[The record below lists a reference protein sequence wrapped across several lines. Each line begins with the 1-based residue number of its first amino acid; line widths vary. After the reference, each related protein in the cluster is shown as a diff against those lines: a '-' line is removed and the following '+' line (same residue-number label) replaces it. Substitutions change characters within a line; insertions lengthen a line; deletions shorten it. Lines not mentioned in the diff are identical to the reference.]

1 MHSFATGASDGRVM
15 REGLDR
21 FCGVSWRE
29 RAALLAIS
37 QSQLVASVDEDGKRM
52 RQEEQEALRH
62 ISKHIQLKSPSSVPF
77 PKVTSEIDR
86 DVVEVRDVAGSEEAT
101 AARLKELARERAEA
115 ERMHDEWMQESRI
128 RMERMRA
135 EVEAEMQRIE
145 EAGRSPRDKDSAYH
159 SEVSSNAE
167 SAKKNHEEEEGENQ
181 LSPSDANGESSWID
195 SLVVPSMSAAR
206 KHSIHAR
213 SSTPSSTEKR
223 KLTTRLRQ
231 AFGFFLRDRILLH
244 ILVVAVMTKAGR
256 KQKRASKGNAETE
269 EGIRKSV
276 HLVTRLKSRLPRLEV
291 FAP

>member
-1 MHSFATGASDGRVM
+1 MHSFATGTSDGRVM

-52 RQEEQEALRH
+52 RQEH
-62 ISKHIQLKSPSSVPF
+62 ISKHIQLKSPSSVHF

-115 ERMHDEWMQESRI
+115 EKMHDEWMQESRI

-181 LSPSDANGESSWID
+181 LSPSDANEESSWID

-213 SSTPSSTEKR
+213 NNSTPGTEKR
-223 KLTTRLRQ
+223 KLTTRMRQ

-244 ILVVAVMTKAGR
+244 ILVVVVMTKAGR

-269 EGIRKSV
+269 EGIHKSV

-291 FAP
+291 FAA

>member
-1 MHSFATGASDGRVM
+1 M

-52 RQEEQEALRH
+52 RQEVKGQEALRH
-62 ISKHIQLKSPSSVPF
+62 ISKHIQLKSPSSVHF

-269 EGIRKSV
+269 EGIHKSV

>member
-1 MHSFATGASDGRVM
+1 MHSFATGTSDGRVM

-52 RQEEQEALRH
+52 RQQETLRH

-206 KHSIHAR
+206 KHSIHAKNN
-213 SSTPSSTEKR
+213 STPGTEKR
-223 KLTTRLRQ
+223 KLTTRMRQ

-269 EGIRKSV
+269 EGIHKSV

-291 FAP
+291 FA

>member
-1 MHSFATGASDGRVM
+1 MHSFATGTSDGRVM

-52 RQEEQEALRH
+52 RQEALRH
-62 ISKHIQLKSPSSVPF
+62 ISKHIQLKSPSSVHF

-86 DVVEVRDVAGSEEAT
+86 DVVEVLDVAGSEEAT

-115 ERMHDEWMQESRI
+115 ERMHDEWMQASRI

-213 SSTPSSTEKR
+213 ISTTEKR
-223 KLTTRLRQ
+223 WKLAARLRQ

-269 EGIRKSV
+269 EGIHKSV

-291 FAP
+291 FAA

>member
-1 MHSFATGASDGRVM
+1 MHSFATGTSDGRVM

-52 RQEEQEALRH
+52 RQEALRH

-86 DVVEVRDVAGSEEAT
+86 DVVEVLDVAGSEEAT

-181 LSPSDANGESSWID
+181 LSPSDANEESSWID

-213 SSTPSSTEKR
+213 ISTTEKR
-223 KLTTRLRQ
+223 WKLAARLRQ

-269 EGIRKSV
+269 EGIHKSV

-291 FAP
+291 FA

>member
-1 MHSFATGASDGRVM
+1 M

-52 RQEEQEALRH
+52 RQEALRH

-86 DVVEVRDVAGSEEAT
+86 DDVVEVLDVAGSEEAT

-181 LSPSDANGESSWID
+181 LSPSDANEESSWID

-213 SSTPSSTEKR
+213 NSTSEKR

-269 EGIRKSV
+269 EGIHKSV

-291 FAP
+291 FA

>member
-1 MHSFATGASDGRVM
+1 MHSFATGTSDGRVM

-52 RQEEQEALRH
+52 RQEALRH

-86 DVVEVRDVAGSEEAT
+86 DVVEVLDVAGSEEAT

-213 SSTPSSTEKR
+213 NSTSEKR

-269 EGIRKSV
+269 EGIHKSV

-291 FAP
+291 FA

>member
-52 RQEEQEALRH
+52 RQQEALRH
-62 ISKHIQLKSPSSVPF
+62 ITKHIQLKSPSSVHF

-269 EGIRKSV
+269 EGIHKSV

>member
-1 MHSFATGASDGRVM
+1 M

-52 RQEEQEALRH
+52 RQEALRH

-86 DVVEVRDVAGSEEAT
+86 DDVVEVLDVAGSEEAT

-213 SSTPSSTEKR
+213 ISTLSQKR
-223 KLTTRLRQ
+223 NLTSRLRQ

-269 EGIRKSV
+269 EGIHKSV

-291 FAP
+291 FAA

>member
-1 MHSFATGASDGRVM
+1 MHSFATGTSDGRVM

-52 RQEEQEALRH
+52 RQEALRH

-86 DVVEVRDVAGSEEAT
+86 DVVEVLDVAGSEEAT

-213 SSTPSSTEKR
+213 ISTPSQKR

-269 EGIRKSV
+269 EGIHKSV

-291 FAP
+291 FA

>member
-1 MHSFATGASDGRVM
+1 M
-15 REGLDR
+15 R
-21 FCGVSWRE
+21 
-29 RAALLAIS
+29 
-37 QSQLVASVDEDGKRM
+37 
-52 RQEEQEALRH
+52 QEALRH

-86 DVVEVRDVAGSEEAT
+86 DVVEVLDVAGSEEAT

-181 LSPSDANGESSWID
+181 LSPSDANEESSWID

-213 SSTPSSTEKR
+213 NSTSEKR

-269 EGIRKSV
+269 EGIHKSV

-291 FAP
+291 FAA

>member
-1 MHSFATGASDGRVM
+1 MHSFATGTSEGRVM

-52 RQEEQEALRH
+52 RQQEALRH
-62 ISKHIQLKSPSSVPF
+62 ITKHIQLKSPSSVPF

-86 DVVEVRDVAGSEEAT
+86 DVVEVLDVAGSEEAT

-213 SSTPSSTEKR
+213 ISTTEKR
-223 KLTTRLRQ
+223 WKLAARLRQ

-269 EGIRKSV
+269 EGIHKSV

-291 FAP
+291 FA

>member
-1 MHSFATGASDGRVM
+1 
-15 REGLDR
+15 
-21 FCGVSWRE
+21 
-29 RAALLAIS
+29 
-37 QSQLVASVDEDGKRM
+37 M
-52 RQEEQEALRH
+52 RQQEALRH
-62 ISKHIQLKSPSSVPF
+62 ITKHIQLKSPSSVPF

-86 DVVEVRDVAGSEEAT
+86 DVVEVLDVAGSEEAT

-195 SLVVPSMSAAR
+195 SLVVPSMSTAR

-213 SSTPSSTEKR
+213 ISTPSQKR
-223 KLTTRLRQ
+223 NLTSRLRQ

-269 EGIRKSV
+269 EGIHKSV

-291 FAP
+291 FAA

>member
-1 MHSFATGASDGRVM
+1 MHSFATGTSDGRVM

-52 RQEEQEALRH
+52 RQEALRH

-86 DVVEVRDVAGSEEAT
+86 DVVEVLDVAGSEEAT

-181 LSPSDANGESSWID
+181 LSPSDANEESSWID

-213 SSTPSSTEKR
+213 NSTSEKR

-269 EGIRKSV
+269 EGIHKSV

-291 FAP
+291 FA

>member
-52 RQEEQEALRH
+52 RQQAQEALRH
-62 ISKHIQLKSPSSVPF
+62 ITKHIQLKSPSSVPF

-86 DVVEVRDVAGSEEAT
+86 DVVEVLDAAGSEEAT

-269 EGIRKSV
+269 EGIHKSV

-291 FAP
+291 FAA

>member
-1 MHSFATGASDGRVM
+1 MHSFATGTSDGRVM

-52 RQEEQEALRH
+52 RQEVQEALRH

-86 DVVEVRDVAGSEEAT
+86 DVVEVLDAAGSEEAT

-181 LSPSDANGESSWID
+181 LSPSDANEESSWID

-206 KHSIHAR
+206 KHSIHAKNN
-213 SSTPSSTEKR
+213 STPGTEKR
-223 KLTTRLRQ
+223 KLTTRMRQ

-244 ILVVAVMTKAGR
+244 ILVVTVMTKAGR

-269 EGIRKSV
+269 EGIHKSV

-291 FAP
+291 FAA

>member
-1 MHSFATGASDGRVM
+1 M

-213 SSTPSSTEKR
+213 NLTSSR

-244 ILVVAVMTKAGR
+244 ILVVTVMTKAGR

-269 EGIRKSV
+269 EGIHKSV

-291 FAP
+291 FAA

>member
-1 MHSFATGASDGRVM
+1 MHSFATGTSDGRVM

-52 RQEEQEALRH
+52 RQQVRH

-86 DVVEVRDVAGSEEAT
+86 DVVEVLDVAGSEEAT

-115 ERMHDEWMQESRI
+115 EKMHDEWMQESRI

-213 SSTPSSTEKR
+213 NNSTPGTEKR
-223 KLTTRLRQ
+223 KLTTRMRQ

-269 EGIRKSV
+269 EGIHKSV

>member
-1 MHSFATGASDGRVM
+1 M

-29 RAALLAIS
+29 RASLLAIS

-52 RQEEQEALRH
+52 RQEALRH

-86 DVVEVRDVAGSEEAT
+86 DVVEVLDVAGSEEAT

-181 LSPSDANGESSWID
+181 LSPSDANEESSWID

-213 SSTPSSTEKR
+213 NSTSEKR

-269 EGIRKSV
+269 EGIHKSV

-291 FAP
+291 FA

>member
-1 MHSFATGASDGRVM
+1 M

-213 SSTPSSTEKR
+213 ISTPSQKR
-223 KLTTRLRQ
+223 NLTSRLRQ

-244 ILVVAVMTKAGR
+244 ILVMAVMTKAGR

-269 EGIRKSV
+269 EGIHKSV

-291 FAP
+291 FAA

>member
-1 MHSFATGASDGRVM
+1 MHSFATGTSDGRVM

-52 RQEEQEALRH
+52 RQEH

-86 DVVEVRDVAGSEEAT
+86 DVVEVLDVAGSEEAT

-115 ERMHDEWMQESRI
+115 EKMHDEWMQESRI

-181 LSPSDANGESSWID
+181 LSPSDANEESSWID

-213 SSTPSSTEKR
+213 NNSTPGTEKR
-223 KLTTRLRQ
+223 KLTTRMRQ

-269 EGIRKSV
+269 EGIHKSV

-291 FAP
+291 FA

>member
-1 MHSFATGASDGRVM
+1 MHSFATGTSDGRVM

-52 RQEEQEALRH
+52 RQQEALRH
-62 ISKHIQLKSPSSVPF
+62 ITKHIQLKSPSSVPF

-86 DVVEVRDVAGSEEAT
+86 DVVEVLDVAGSEEAT

-213 SSTPSSTEKR
+213 INSTPGTEKR
-223 KLTTRLRQ
+223 KLTTRMRQ

-269 EGIRKSV
+269 EGIHKSV

>member
-1 MHSFATGASDGRVM
+1 M

-86 DVVEVRDVAGSEEAT
+86 DVVEVLDVAGSEEAT

-269 EGIRKSV
+269 EGIHKSV

-291 FAP
+291 FAA

>member
-1 MHSFATGASDGRVM
+1 M

-52 RQEEQEALRH
+52 RQEVQEALRH

-86 DVVEVRDVAGSEEAT
+86 DVVEVLDAAGSEEAT

-195 SLVVPSMSAAR
+195 SLVVPSMSTAR

-213 SSTPSSTEKR
+213 ISTPSQKR
-223 KLTTRLRQ
+223 NLTSRLRQ

-269 EGIRKSV
+269 EGIHKSV

-291 FAP
+291 FAA

>member
-1 MHSFATGASDGRVM
+1 M

-52 RQEEQEALRH
+52 RQQEALRH
-62 ISKHIQLKSPSSVPF
+62 ITKHIQLKSPSSVPF

-86 DVVEVRDVAGSEEAT
+86 DVVEVLDVAGSEEAT

-135 EVEAEMQRIE
+135 
-145 EAGRSPRDKDSAYH
+145 
-159 SEVSSNAE
+159 EVSSNAE

-213 SSTPSSTEKR
+213 ISTPSQKR
-223 KLTTRLRQ
+223 NLTSRLRQ

-244 ILVVAVMTKAGR
+244 ILVVTVMTKAGR

-269 EGIRKSV
+269 EGIHKSV

-291 FAP
+291 FAA

>member
-1 MHSFATGASDGRVM
+1 M

-52 RQEEQEALRH
+52 RQEAQETLRH

-145 EAGRSPRDKDSAYH
+145 EAGRSLRDKDSAYH

-213 SSTPSSTEKR
+213 ISTPSQKR
-223 KLTTRLRQ
+223 NLTSRLRQ

-269 EGIRKSV
+269 EGIHKSV

-291 FAP
+291 FAA

>member
-1 MHSFATGASDGRVM
+1 MHSFATGTSDGRVM

-52 RQEEQEALRH
+52 RQQEALRH

-213 SSTPSSTEKR
+213 ISTPSQKR
-223 KLTTRLRQ
+223 NLTSRLRQ

-269 EGIRKSV
+269 EGIHKSV

>member
-1 MHSFATGASDGRVM
+1 M

-52 RQEEQEALRH
+52 RQEALRH

-86 DVVEVRDVAGSEEAT
+86 DVVEVLDVAGSEEAT

-145 EAGRSPRDKDSAYH
+145 EAGRSPRDKASAYH

-195 SLVVPSMSAAR
+195 SLVVPSMSTAR

-213 SSTPSSTEKR
+213 ISTPSQKR
-223 KLTTRLRQ
+223 NLTSRLRQ

-269 EGIRKSV
+269 EGIHKSV

-291 FAP
+291 FAA

>member
-1 MHSFATGASDGRVM
+1 M

-52 RQEEQEALRH
+52 RQQVRH
-62 ISKHIQLKSPSSVPF
+62 ISKHIQLKSPSSVHF

-86 DVVEVRDVAGSEEAT
+86 DVVEVLDVAGSEEAT

-206 KHSIHAR
+206 KHSIHAKNN
-213 SSTPSSTEKR
+213 STPGTEKR
-223 KLTTRLRQ
+223 KLTTRMRQ

-269 EGIRKSV
+269 EGIHKSV

>member
-1 MHSFATGASDGRVM
+1 MHSFATGTSEGRVM

-52 RQEEQEALRH
+52 RQQEALRH
-62 ISKHIQLKSPSSVPF
+62 ITKHIQLKSPSSVPF

-86 DVVEVRDVAGSEEAT
+86 DVVQVLDVAGSEEAT

-181 LSPSDANGESSWID
+181 VSPSDANGESSWID

-269 EGIRKSV
+269 EGIHKSV

-291 FAP
+291 FAA

>member
-1 MHSFATGASDGRVM
+1 MHSFATGTSEGRVM

-52 RQEEQEALRH
+52 RQQEALRH
-62 ISKHIQLKSPSSVPF
+62 ITKHIQLKSPSSVPF

-86 DVVEVRDVAGSEEAT
+86 DVVEVLDVAGSEEAT

-213 SSTPSSTEKR
+213 ISTPSQKR

>member
-1 MHSFATGASDGRVM
+1 
-15 REGLDR
+15 
-21 FCGVSWRE
+21 
-29 RAALLAIS
+29 LAIS

-62 ISKHIQLKSPSSVPF
+62 ISKHIQLKSPSSVHF

-213 SSTPSSTEKR
+213 ISTPSQKR
-223 KLTTRLRQ
+223 NLTSRLRQ

-269 EGIRKSV
+269 EGIHKSV

-291 FAP
+291 FAA

>member
-52 RQEEQEALRH
+52 RQQEALRH
-62 ISKHIQLKSPSSVPF
+62 ITKHIQLKSPSSVPF

-86 DVVEVRDVAGSEEAT
+86 DVVEVLDVAGSEEAT

-135 EVEAEMQRIE
+135 EVEAGSDRVADEFGDVLFALINYARFVDVNPDEALERTNRRFKARFEEMEGRIE
-145 EAGRSPRDKDSAYH
+145 
-159 SEVSSNAE
+159 AE
-167 SAKKNHEEEEGENQ
+167 GLDLADMPLEDMDRYWDAAK
-181 LSPSDANGESSWID
+181 
-195 SLVVPSMSAAR
+195 
-206 KHSIHAR
+206 HA
-213 SSTPSSTEKR
+213 
-223 KLTTRLRQ
+223 LGQ
-231 AFGFFLRDRILLH
+231 
-244 ILVVAVMTKAGR
+244 
-256 KQKRASKGNAETE
+256 
-269 EGIRKSV
+269 
-276 HLVTRLKSRLPRLEV
+276 
-291 FAP
+291 

>member
-1 MHSFATGASDGRVM
+1 M

-213 SSTPSSTEKR
+213 ISTTEKR
-223 KLTTRLRQ
+223 WKLAARLRQ

-269 EGIRKSV
+269 EGIHKSV

-291 FAP
+291 FAA

>member
-1 MHSFATGASDGRVM
+1 M

-52 RQEEQEALRH
+52 RQQEQEALRH

-195 SLVVPSMSAAR
+195 SLVVPSMSTAR

-213 SSTPSSTEKR
+213 ISTPSQKR
-223 KLTTRLRQ
+223 NLTSRLRQ

-269 EGIRKSV
+269 EGIHKSV

-291 FAP
+291 FAA

>member
-1 MHSFATGASDGRVM
+1 M

-52 RQEEQEALRH
+52 RQEALRH

-86 DVVEVRDVAGSEEAT
+86 DVVEVLDVAGSEEAT

-181 LSPSDANGESSWID
+181 LSPSDANEESSWID

-213 SSTPSSTEKR
+213 NSTSEKR

-256 KQKRASKGNAETE
+256 KQKRASKGNTETE
-269 EGIRKSV
+269 EGIHKSV

-291 FAP
+291 FAA

>member
-1 MHSFATGASDGRVM
+1 MHSFATGTSDGRVM

-52 RQEEQEALRH
+52 RQQEALRH
-62 ISKHIQLKSPSSVPF
+62 ITKHIQLKSPSSVPF

-86 DVVEVRDVAGSEEAT
+86 DVVEVLDVAGSEEAT

-213 SSTPSSTEKR
+213 NNSTPGTEKR
-223 KLTTRLRQ
+223 KLTTRMRQ

-269 EGIRKSV
+269 EGIHKSV

>member
-1 MHSFATGASDGRVM
+1 M

-52 RQEEQEALRH
+52 RQEVQEALRH

-86 DVVEVRDVAGSEEAT
+86 DVVEVLDVAGSEEAT

-181 LSPSDANGESSWID
+181 LSPSDANEESSWID

-206 KHSIHAR
+206 KHSIHAKNN
-213 SSTPSSTEKR
+213 STPGTEKR
-223 KLTTRLRQ
+223 KLTTRMRQ

-269 EGIRKSV
+269 EGIHKSV

-291 FAP
+291 FAA

>member
-1 MHSFATGASDGRVM
+1 MHSFATGTSDGRVM

-62 ISKHIQLKSPSSVPF
+62 ISKHIQLKSPSSVHF

-244 ILVVAVMTKAGR
+244 ILVVTVMTKAGR

-269 EGIRKSV
+269 EGIHKSV

>member
-1 MHSFATGASDGRVM
+1 MHSFATGTSEGRVM

-37 QSQLVASVDEDGKRM
+37 QSQLVASVDEDGTRM
-52 RQEEQEALRH
+52 RQEALRN
-62 ISKHIQLKSPSSVPF
+62 ISKHIQLKSPSSVHF

-86 DVVEVRDVAGSEEAT
+86 DVVDVAGSEEAT

-181 LSPSDANGESSWID
+181 VSPSDANGESSWID
-195 SLVVPSMSAAR
+195 SLVVPSMSASR

-213 SSTPSSTEKR
+213 ISTPGTEKR
-223 KLTTRLRQ
+223 KLTTRMRQ

-269 EGIRKSV
+269 EGIHKSV

-291 FAP
+291 FAA